1 MASQTPQGAGRF
13 KRWRFIVDAKMQYSV
28 LYLVIGVSALTAFTF
43 VAAAIALPAA
53 DSSASLT
60 PSEMSSLLLQLG
72 AVYVFFSVASLAWIT
87 IRLTHRVAGPAQVLE
102 RALRAMTQGD
112 FGQRTKLRAKD
123 YLQDL
128 SQAVGEH
135 AAHLRARREER
146 LAMYDELQQYI
157 ASQRPGKVGAV
168 LERLRSLDAVAPA
181 LPKDE
186 QDSPVAAL
194 PSGELEMSQPSGPDS
209 LQS

>member
-1 MASQTPQGAGRF
+1 MASQTPQSGGRF

-28 LYLVIGVSALTAFTF
+28 LYLVIGVSALTAFIF

-102 RALRAMTQGD
+102 RALRAMSRGD
-112 FGQRTKLRAKD
+112 FGQRTKLRSKD
-123 YLQDL
+123 YLQEL
-128 SQAVGEH
+128 AQAAGEH
-135 AAHLRARREER
+135 AAHLRARREQR
-146 LAMYDELQQYI
+146 LAMYDELQQYV
-157 ASQRPGKVGAV
+157 ATQRPEKVGAV
-168 LERLRSLDAVAPA
+168 LERLRALDAVAPA
-181 LPKDE
+181 LPKAE
-186 QDSPVAAL
+186 QAAPGAAL
-194 PSGELEMSQPSGPDS
+194 PSGELEMSNSSGQES